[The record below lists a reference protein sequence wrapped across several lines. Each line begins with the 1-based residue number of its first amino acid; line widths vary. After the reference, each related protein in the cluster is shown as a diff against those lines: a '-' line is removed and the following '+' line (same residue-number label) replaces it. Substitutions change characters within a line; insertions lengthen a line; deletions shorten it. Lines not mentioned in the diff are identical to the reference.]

1 MLPPS
6 PRAPPPPPPPPTGP
20 HGASILAGL
29 RNHEARVGTEGPP
42 PPLQQPQQQQP
53 QPPPQQQQQQQ
64 QHAWEGREVHQNARL
79 IEDTD
84 TAIEKISAEVQE
96 MCDLFV
102 SLGGLVEAQAQP
114 IETIQDAAHR
124 AAERTAAAVGELQT
138 TVEKQ
143 GDCLVQ

>member
-1 MLPPS
+1 
-6 PRAPPPPPPPPTGP
+6 
-20 HGASILAGL
+20 
-29 RNHEARVGTEGPP
+29 
-42 PPLQQPQQQQP
+42 
-53 QPPPQQQQQQQ
+53 
-64 QHAWEGREVHQNARL
+64 
-79 IEDTD
+79 
-84 TAIEKISAEVQE
+84 

>member
-6 PRAPPPPPPPPTGP
+6 PRVPPPPPTGP

-29 RNHEARVGTEGPP
+29 RDHEGRVGAEGPP
-42 PPLQQPQQQQP
+42 P
-53 QPPPQQQQQQQ
+53 PPPQQQQQQQQQLLQ

-124 AAERTAAAVGELQT
+124 AAEKTAAAVGELQT

>member
-1 MLPPS
+1 M
-6 PRAPPPPPPPPTGP
+6 
-20 HGASILAGL
+20 
-29 RNHEARVGTEGPP
+29 
-42 PPLQQPQQQQP
+42 Q
-53 QPPPQQQQQQQ
+53 
-64 QHAWEGREVHQNARL
+64 QNARL
-79 IEDTD
+79 IADTD

>member
-1 MLPPS
+1 
-6 PRAPPPPPPPPTGP
+6 
-20 HGASILAGL
+20 LAGL
-29 RNHEARVGTEGPP
+29 RDHEGRVGAEG
-42 PPLQQPQQQQP
+42 
-53 QPPPQQQQQQQ
+53 PPPQQQQQQQQQQLLQ

-124 AAERTAAAVGELQT
+124 AAEKTAAAVGELQT